1 MHAQP
6 RTSPAVSGRNSARA
20 MLLAICLAA
29 LPAPV
34 HAQDA
39 PAWRG
44 EPSRVIGLVVEPDRR
59 NRPLRDVS
67 VRLSGPDSAVT
78 LTTRAGRFEFAAV
91 APGEYVIEATHIGYQ
106 PVQETLHID
115 GSGRTYLVELRL
127 ATQAIAL
134 EPITV
139 TVAARRHI
147 SGDLAQVYD
156 RIAEIR
162 KWGFGTAFDRE
173 DIEKRNASRF
183 NFLLDNIPGVRV
195 ERSQDISF
203 IMSTRA
209 SSGVGGPCVM
219 AVYLDGQRIVQGGA
233 AGARQVRARGDVD
246 LNRIIAPSNV
256 EAIEVYNVSDRI
268 PAQFWDSH
276 SGCGVV
282 LIWSRRSS

>member
-1 MHAQP
+1 
-6 RTSPAVSGRNSARA
+6 
-20 MLLAICLAA
+20 
-29 LPAPV
+29 
-34 HAQDA
+34 
-39 PAWRG
+39 
-44 EPSRVIGLVVEPDRR
+44 
-59 NRPLRDVS
+59 

-106 PVQETLHID
+106 PVQETLLID

-162 KWGFGTAFDRE
+162 KWGFGTAFDRD
-173 DIEKRNASRF
+173 DIEQRNPARISYLLEGIPSVRF
-183 NFLLDNIPGVRV
+183 ERIRGVPYLV
-195 ERSQDISF
+195 
-203 IMSTRA
+203 STRA
-209 SSGVGGPCVM
+209 SSGVGGPCIM
-219 AVYLDGQRIVQGGA
+219 TVYVDGQVYVSRTRGG
-233 AGARQVRARGDVD
+233 GDINRMLQVSS
-246 LNRIIAPSNV
+246 I
-256 EAIEVYNVSDRI
+256 EAVEVYHPSQRM
-268 PAQFWDSH
+268 PAQYWGSEA
-276 SGCGVV
+276 GCGVV